1 MKKTPKAVRSAC
13 ASEECGVWLDTVQM
27 KGKAMKKREKA
38 GSISKML
45 NPQGKGAGYSLAVV
59 LSFTQTRIQM
69 PKTKQS
75 SITTFFSP
83 RRPSAFPQSP
93 LGRVSIPDV
102 FLCSRC
108 LLTTVQ
114 GGKMESEKTTL
125 SSPSTERAARAASR
139 MSDSVGC
146 QAPEEQLEELKEFSF
161 GMDVEGKSSPQ
172 KHMSSSQMDEG
183 EEENMLPSYSSGRPS
198 SHPTRLS
205 RAASPLKPIQE
216 PNTEENI
223 HGRYS
228 WMEAAR
234 SHREDGRD
242 ADEEDGL
249 AMLFTQDSDGFR
261 VMAHPG
267 LRARSPLNDPS
278 NATRMKANRAY
289 TSPLEEEE
297 LLFTQDSQGNML
309 IKH

>member
-27 KGKAMKKREKA
+27 KGKAMKQKREKA

-83 RRPSAFPQSP
+83 RRP
-93 LGRVSIPDV
+93 I
-102 FLCSRC
+102 
-108 LLTTVQ
+108 Q